1 MDWNYVFLNF
11 QGRLNR
17 QPFWI
22 ATLVLWP
29 VSMGATFVTSILF
42 GSQSAVTTFVQAVVA
57 LVLLIPSL
65 AVAVKRYHD
74 RDKSGWWILIV
85 FIPIIGLIWYIVEL
99 GFLPGTP
106 GPNRYGPD
114 PLGAESYPVRA

>member
-22 ATLVLWP
+22 ATLVLWL
-29 VSMGATFVTSILF
+29 VSMGVTFVTSILF

-74 RDKSGWWILIV
+74 RNKSGWWILIV
-85 FIPIIGLIWYIVEL
+85 FIPIVGLIWYIVEL

>member
-22 ATLVLWP
+22 ATLVLWLL
-29 VSMGATFVTSILF
+29 SMGATFVTSILF

-114 PLGAESYPVRA
+114 PLGADSYPVRA

>member
-22 ATLVLWP
+22 ATLVLWLL
-29 VSMGATFVTSILF
+29 SMGVTFVTSILF

-114 PLGAESYPVRA
+114 PLGADSYPVRA